1 MYYISMPTVSSFY
14 GITIKMYWND
24 HVPPHFHAEYGDFEA
39 IVAIEA
45 LEILK
50 GELPKSARRLVLE
63 WAQAHQDEL
72 RVAWESARDSRE
84 IPKIEPL
91 S

>member
-1 MYYISMPTVSSFY
+1 MPTLSQFY

-39 IVAIEA
+39 VVTIES

-63 WAQAHQDEL
+63 WAQVHQEEL
-72 RVAWESARDSRE
+72 RSAWDAARANTE